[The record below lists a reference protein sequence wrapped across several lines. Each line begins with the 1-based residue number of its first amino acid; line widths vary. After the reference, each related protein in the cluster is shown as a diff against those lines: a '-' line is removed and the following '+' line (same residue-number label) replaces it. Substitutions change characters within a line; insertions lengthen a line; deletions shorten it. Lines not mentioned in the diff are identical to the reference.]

1 VDLFDPGSGSQV
13 HDLNAGIL
21 PNGLFWT
28 AQLPSDAFQVSPDGQ
43 VASLALRAQPLVDN
57 FTLFGP
63 LAIAAQVDIDLLWQ
77 ATGAP
82 IDRGQGAEADP
93 TSPAAFIGHF
103 AEARCTGTVRG
114 FETGFSFTA
123 GELTSAD
130 FFAELGPERNGVFLQ
145 GPPASL
151 P

>member
-1 VDLFDPGSGSQV
+1 VDLLDPGSGSHV

-28 AQLPSDAFQVSPDGQ
+28 AQIPSDAFHVSSDGQ
-43 VASLALRAQPLVDN
+43 VASLTLRAQPLVDN

-63 LAIAAQVDIDLLWQ
+63 LPIAAQVDMDLLWQ
-77 ATGAP
+77 ATNEP
-82 IDRGQGAEADP
+82 IERGQGVEADP
-93 TSPAAFIGHF
+93 TSPAAFTGHF

-114 FETGFSFTA
+114 FETGFSFTT

-145 GPPASL
+145 GPPASI